1 MKSIKLPLWPALL
14 LAIIIGVGCVAGGA
28 RPEPFTN
35 PIESRLILQVPF
47 YSDEGGACGPAAL
60 ASVMTY
66 CGQPTTAEAATLA
79 LNQERPTAQSMAI
92 LARRE
97 GLTADVSSGSPEQL
111 LESVKAHKPVIVRLD
126 RETLP
131 LKKGDYAVVVGYT
144 PEGVVLNSC
153 SINQQIVPWTAFLA
167 GWYKSS
173 NLSIMIDPM

>member
-1 MKSIKLPLWPALL
+1 MKNSKWPFLPALL
-14 LAIIIGVGCVAGGA
+14 LAVISGVGCVSGGA

-66 CGQPTTAEAATLA
+66 CGRPATAEATALA
-79 LNQERPTAQSMAI
+79 LDQERPTAQSMAVW
-92 LARRE
+92 ARRE

-111 LESVKAHKPVIVRLD
+111 LESVKMHKPFIVRLD
-126 RETLP
+126 LETPP

>member
-1 MKSIKLPLWPALL
+1 MNKLKWSFLGGLL
-14 LAIIIGVGCVAGGA
+14 VAVIAGVGCVGSGA

-47 YSDEGGACGPAAL
+47 YSDEVGACGPAAL

-66 CGQPTTAEAATLA
+66 CGRPTTAEEAALA
-79 LNQERPTAQSMAI
+79 LNQERPTAQSMAVW
-92 LARRE
+92 ARRE
-97 GLTADVSSGSPEQL
+97 GLTAEVVSGSPEL
-111 LESVKAHKPVIVRLD
+111 LVESVKMHKPFIVRLD
-126 RETLP
+126 RETPP

-144 PEGVVLNSC
+144 PDGVVLNSC

-173 NLSIMIDPM
+173 NLSIMINPM